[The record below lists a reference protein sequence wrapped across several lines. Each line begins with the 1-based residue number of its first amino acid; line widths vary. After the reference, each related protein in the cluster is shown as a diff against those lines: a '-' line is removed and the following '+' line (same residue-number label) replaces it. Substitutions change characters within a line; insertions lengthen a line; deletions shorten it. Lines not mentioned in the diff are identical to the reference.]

1 MRKEIVLSDLS
12 GREIDSDEVARITVS
27 DHPALGNRT
36 VELDAAVEEVE
47 GLESSKITLVSVGI
61 HLPGQAGTRRVVLEV
76 GAFNRLFGEQ
86 DVDQVLRNARPGG
99 ASGGSGGSGSSRPR
113 RAARASSGGS
123 KVDYRDESRFGLL
136 HRGRVT
142 EEEAAMV
149 RANLVQANRNRV
161 AAGQPEIDPSDPRE
175 KKRYGF

>member
-1 MRKEIVLSDLS
+1 MRREIVLSDLS
-12 GREIDSDEVARITVS
+12 GREIDSEEVARITVS

-61 HLPGQAGTRRVVLEV
+61 QLPGQSGTRRVVLEV

-86 DVDQVLRNARPGG
+86 DVDQVLRNAR
-99 ASGGSGGSGSSRPR
+99 AGSGSGASSTTRPR
-113 RAARASSGGS
+113 RAPRASSASG

-161 AAGQPEIDPSDPRE
+161 AAGQPEIDPSDPKE

>member
-1 MRKEIVLSDLS
+1 MSDLS
-12 GREIDSDEVARITVS
+12 GREIGDEEVARITVS
-27 DHPALGNRT
+27 DHPALGGRT

-61 HLPGQAGTRRVVLEV
+61 QLPGQSGIRRVVLEV
-76 GAFNRLFGEQ
+76 GAFNRLFGDE
-86 DVDQVLRNARPGG
+86 DVDAVLRNARPGG
-99 ASGGSGGSGSSRPR
+99 GSGAVSTSRPR
-113 RAARASSGGS
+113 RTARTTPSSS
-123 KVDYRDESRFGLL
+123 RADYRDESRFGLL

-161 AAGQPEIDPSDPRE
+161 AAGQPEIDPSDPKE

>member
-1 MRKEIVLSDLS
+1 MRKEIVVSDLS
-12 GREIDSDEVARITVS
+12 GAEIDGESVARITVS

-61 HLPGQAGTRRVVLEV
+61 QLPGQTGTRRVVLEV
-76 GAFNRLFGEQ
+76 GAFNRLFGGQ
-86 DVDQVLRNARPGG
+86 DVDEVLRAARPGSS
-99 ASGGSGGSGSSRPR
+99 AGGPSRPR
-113 RAARASSGGS
+113 RASSGGS
-123 KVDYRDESRFGLL
+123 RSSSSAGRVDYRDESRFGLL

-161 AAGQPEIDPSDPRE
+161 AAAQPEIDPSDPRE